1 LTASTGFDALTQLI
15 EPFVSV
21 RANPLTDALCLEGVR
36 RAARS
41 LQKACREGKDPFARQ
56 DMAVASLFGGLALA
70 NSGLGAVHGFAAPIG
85 GMFSAPHGAVCAALL
100 PYVMEINV
108 RALRQRASDSDRLD
122 RYAKIA
128 TIVTQ
133 SERADIEDG
142 IRWIRDLC
150 ITLEI
155 PRLRAYAIQEK
166 EVPLLVEL
174 AEKASS
180 MKANPIVLSREELT
194 ESLTRAI

>member
-1 LTASTGFDALTQLI
+1 
-15 EPFVSV
+15 
-21 RANPLTDALCLEGVR
+21 
-36 RAARS
+36 
-41 LQKACREGKDPFARQ
+41 
-56 DMAVASLFGGLALA
+56 
-70 NSGLGAVHGFAAPIG
+70 
-85 GMFSAPHGAVCAALL
+85 
-100 PYVMEINV
+100 V
-108 RALRQRASDSDRLD
+108 RALLQRASDSDRLD